1 VRRYARDEGGQALPL
16 IAAAIAALILGIGL
30 AMDTGELF
38 VARRA
43 MQTAADAAAWAGAT
57 VLYAGGNAAT
67 AQTAATT
74 DATRNGYSVDSW
86 TTITA
91 TSPPTTGVTT
101 GDPGYIEVSITR
113 LVETKLIPGG
123 SSGRTSVSVR
133 AVAGIAR
140 SGTGD
145 AILVLHPTAASALNV
160 SGNARV
166 TITGGGTQT
175 NSTSGT
181 AVNVSGGSTLTGT
194 YHRVRGSTSGG
205 TAGRMTPAPVTG
217 ASVVNDPF
225 ASMSGPPT
233 TGVPT
238 FPGQVITTP
247 VTLSPGLY
255 TGTIAVGSG
264 GVASLNSGTYI
275 FQQGLVTAGTA
286 SLVLASSGGVLLY
299 NTYSNYPAAP
309 GGSPTCV
316 GMSLAGTGQHTLA
329 AKTTGSY
336 AGMVIFQDRNCTNA
350 AGITLRAAA
359 TSLSGTMY
367 FPQAT
372 LTATLAGNSTISS
385 QIVAR
390 QLSFTGNFTLNSNF
404 TSSAITGTRVPALV
418 E

>member
-1 VRRYARDEGGQALPL
+1 MRRYSRDEGGQALPL

-101 GDPGYIEVSITR
+101 GDPGYIQVTITR

-145 AILVLHPTAASALNV
+145 AILVLHPTNAGALTLA
-160 SGNARV
+160 GNADV
-166 TITGGGTQT
+166 TITGGGSVT
-175 NSTSGT
+175 NSSSGSAVNVPAGSLLTGTSHRVTGNVSAGTASRMSPAPSVGVAATNDPFATMAGPSTSGLPLF
-181 AVNVSGGSTLTGT
+181 GGQSITTTVTLNPGVYAGLVTVG
-194 YHRVRGSTSGG
+194 SGG
-205 TAGRMTPAPVTG
+205 TARLNPGTYVLRAGLT
-217 ASVVNDPF
+217 
-225 ASMSGPPT
+225 T
-233 TGVPT
+233 TG
-238 FPGQVITTP
+238 
-247 VTLSPGLY
+247 
-255 TGTIAVGSG
+255 SG
-264 GVASLNSGTYI
+264 
-275 FQQGLVTAGTA
+275 
-286 SLVLASSGGVLLY
+286 SLVLASTGGVLLY
-299 NTYSNYPAAP
+299 NTYSNYPSPP
-309 GGSPTCV
+309 GGSPSC
-316 GMSLAGTGQHTLA
+316 GNISFAGTGQITLA
-329 AKTTGSY
+329 ASKTGSY
-336 AGMVIFQDRNCTNA
+336 AGMVLFQDRNCTNNA
-350 AGITLRAAA
+350 AMTVRAA
-359 TSLSGTMY
+359 TSFGGTVY
-367 FPQAT
+367 IPSAL
-372 LTATLAGNSTISS
+372 LTITLAADSTMSS
-385 QIVAR
+385 QIVASR
-390 QLSFTGNFTLNSNF
+390 LTVTGSRVLTVNFAP
-404 TSSAITGTRVPALV
+404 SSIMGTRVPALV